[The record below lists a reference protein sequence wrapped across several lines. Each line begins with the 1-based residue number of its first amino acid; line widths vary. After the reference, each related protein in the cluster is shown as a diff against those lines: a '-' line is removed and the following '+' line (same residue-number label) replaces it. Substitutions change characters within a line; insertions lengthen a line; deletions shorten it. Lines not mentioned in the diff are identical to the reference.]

1 MTVNPRCNNA
11 GPLGKPIPTRT
22 VVSLFDTVFV
32 RLGWL
37 GRR

>member
-11 GPLGKPIPTRT
+11 GPLGKLIPTRT
-22 VVSLFDTVFV
+22 VISLFDTVFA

-37 GRR
+37 SRR